1 MMLRDTEDDKV
12 KEANVDVRTLRK
24 WVAKSA
30 VEDAE
35 NILRHRDLVGV
46 VTSGRLGFDNIQ
58 QPLWQSADASHRRKH
73 GRSLVGKLGD
83 RRRKLLVGM
92 EEEGRAVKELPVC
105 FWLSL
110 INLEIVGDSAETVE
124 ETLPEMKGH

>member
-24 WVAKSA
+24 WVAQSA

-58 QPLWQSADASHRRKH
+58 QPLWQSADASHRRKL

-92 EEEGRAVKELPVC
+92 EEEGRAVKELC
-105 FWLSL
+105 LFL
-110 INLEIVGDSAETVE
+110 AE
-124 ETLPEMKGH
+124 PD